1 MNKSKNKINRRKF
14 NRYWVIGICSF
25 IFFLIAT
32 APASL
37 VRSFIGQDDAVILQ
51 GLKGTIWTGSASNL
65 NYHGIDMGQL
75 NWHIS
80 PLSLFLLRLQTQIYT
95 ENADSHINLALTLSP
110 GSLSSDSLKAQIPA
124 NWLQKISTMP
134 FKTDG
139 DLLLRFVK
147 LEMES
152 GKLTQLKGS
161 IAWQNAI
168 VNSPFGAPSELGNLQ
183 ITASTEAEDILLN
196 ITDTSGPLGIKSTI
210 RFTPPDTIKAD
221 GTVNKNL
228 PQNLA
233 NFFQYFA
240 KPDKNGRLEFHYQGK
255 VPGL

>member
-1 MNKSKNKINRRKF
+1 MNKSENKINHRRF
-14 NRYWVIGICSF
+14 NRYWFIGICSF

-37 VRSFIGQDDAVILQ
+37 VRSFIPQDKAITLQ

-65 NYHGIDMGQL
+65 NYHAIDMGQL

-80 PLSLFLLRLQTQIYT
+80 PFSLFLLRLQTQIYT
-95 ENADSHINLALTLSP
+95 ESADSHINLALTLSP
-110 GSLSSDSLKAQIPA
+110 GGLSSDSLKAQIPA
-124 NWLQKISTMP
+124 NWLQQISTMP
-134 FKTDG
+134 FKTEG

-147 LEMES
+147 LKMKS

-168 VNSPFGAPSELGNLQ
+168 VHSPFGAPSELGNLQ
-183 ITASTEAEDILLN
+183 FTLNTEADDILIN
-196 ITDTSGPLGIKSTI
+196 TTDSSGPLGIKSTI

-221 GTVNKNL
+221 GSVNKNL
-228 PQNLA
+228 PQSLA

-240 KPDKNGRLEFHYQGK
+240 KPNENGRLEFHYQGK
-255 VPGL
+255 VPGF